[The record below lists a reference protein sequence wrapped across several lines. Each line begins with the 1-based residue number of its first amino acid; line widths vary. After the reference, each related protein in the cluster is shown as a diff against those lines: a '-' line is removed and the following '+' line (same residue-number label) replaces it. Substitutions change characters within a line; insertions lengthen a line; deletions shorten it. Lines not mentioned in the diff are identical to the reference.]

1 MVMAFTQTAGTM
13 LLKDYPGPRGA
24 PTITYVAVSPQERY
38 ADPKAKD
45 VLMVDKHTLLV
56 EDRQRVS
63 PRLGRKGLGMI
74 WATGGERQAGRTCD
88 AYISEDF

>member
-1 MVMAFTQTAGTM
+1 MAQSFTQTAGTM

-45 VLMVDKHTLLV
+45 VAMVDKHTLLV

-63 PRLGRKGLGMI
+63 CGARPSLSRPI
-74 WATGGERQAGRTCD
+74 CTYVEIFT
-88 AYISEDF
+88 

>member
-1 MVMAFTQTAGTM
+1 MAFTQTAGTM

-38 ADPKAKD
+38 ADPKARD

-63 PRLGRKGLGMI
+63 PRLGRKGHGMV
-74 WATGGERQAGRTCD
+74 WAAGGEGQVGRTSD
-88 AYISEDF
+88 V